1 MCRIWAL
8 FDTRTGRSSN
18 GNVAEGS
25 AASCVT
31 PAWSGS
37 TSCVAEAATP
47 STIGRNAAGKR
58 EHISR
63 RFSSIFT
70 SHRRR
75 QKPLGHRCQY
85 YPHTS
90 VAIERVQK
98 RLNTKELSSAHCA
111 KECAKRGK
119 ERGWIEAASGPPR
132 RAGDWW
138 SAVTKVGEDD
148 R

>member
-1 MCRIWAL
+1 MWRIWAL
-8 FDTRTGRSSN
+8 FETRTGRFFH
-18 GNVAEGS
+18 GYAAEGS

-47 STIGRNAAGKR
+47 STIGRNAAGRR

-75 QKPLGHRCQY
+75 QKTLWSECQY
-85 YPHTS
+85 YPHPLVFRNDVSRKDLGVT
-90 VAIERVQK
+90 VPVTMCCERTYKWFVDISL
-98 RLNTKELSSAHCA
+98 R
-111 KECAKRGK
+111 
-119 ERGWIEAASGPPR
+119 SGC
-132 RAGDWW
+132 
-138 SAVTKVGEDD
+138 V
-148 R
+148 